1 MGFYFSLV
9 FWYVFFSSSLLY
21 PFAENE
27 DDTLNNQVDQDS
39 STILNECKRDASKRR
54 PSLAQKMTSNLRR
67 LSGATELKID
77 INDSISANNS
87 KYCNK
92 KIKVGIQVYVCRGM
106 CGACVCACLGLMCYK
121 FGCKCCVYVC
131 DGPFVRILEKGQK
144 WRQKGKEKL
153 NACILWKRL
162 VYTEYWNCFAKNGRR
177 SLETFCGNVIQWKQM
192 VQVRSHANVRTQWRI
207 TLIIAWSGS
216 AATAAI
222 TMMVSNNTH
231 THEHNH

>member
-1 MGFYFSLV
+1 MTTHHHIIFKTYYRIHFTQYNCRRCHVDCVFFLFSLV
-9 FWYVFFSSSLLY
+9 FSVCVFLFLSLSFSLLFCPL

-92 KIKVGIQVYVCRGM
+92 KIKVSIQQVGTCGM
-106 CGACVCACLGLMCYK
+106 
-121 FGCKCCVYVC
+121 
-131 DGPFVRILEKGQK
+131 
-144 WRQKGKEKL
+144 
-153 NACILWKRL
+153 
-162 VYTEYWNCFAKNGRR
+162 
-177 SLETFCGNVIQWKQM
+177 
-192 VQVRSHANVRTQWRI
+192 
-207 TLIIAWSGS
+207 
-216 AATAAI
+216 
-222 TMMVSNNTH
+222 
-231 THEHNH
+231 

>member
-1 MGFYFSLV
+1 MLMGFFFSLV
-9 FWYVFFSSSLLY
+9 FGMFFLFFFFFVY

-92 KIKVGIQVYVCRGM
+92 KIKVGKAYKCVYLGICVCM
-106 CGACVCACLGLMCYK
+106 CVGACVPGTDVL
-121 FGCKCCVYVC
+121 
-131 DGPFVRILEKGQK
+131 
-144 WRQKGKEKL
+144 
-153 NACILWKRL
+153 
-162 VYTEYWNCFAKNGRR
+162 
-177 SLETFCGNVIQWKQM
+177 
-192 VQVRSHANVRTQWRI
+192 
-207 TLIIAWSGS
+207 
-216 AATAAI
+216 
-222 TMMVSNNTH
+222 
-231 THEHNH
+231 